1 MKNKYTKNNVNPLFE
16 LLEYNKEIKLNQYD
30 QPYFAVRCENEN
42 VSIDS
47 NGFKDPFKAIKPM
60 KFAVV
65 ENPNSIPN
73 ITAELMF
80 LKMLDLVAQRDDKY
94 YIHPKAAIFYNRNN
108 GIFLPDNKNEQPFHA
123 LLKSYTLP
131 GRFWRNYYFS
141 YFLSEKEKKKSR
153 LDDELIEVE
162 QEFLGLLD

>member
-1 MKNKYTKNNVNPLFE
+1 MNNKYTENDVNPLFST
-16 LLEYNKEIKLNQYD
+16 LEFNEQITLNQYD
-30 QPYFAVRCENEN
+30 QPYFAVRCKNEN

-47 NGFKDPFKAIKPM
+47 NGFKDPFKAIEPM
-60 KFAVV
+60 NFAVV
-65 ENPNSIPN
+65 ENPNQNPN

-80 LKMLDLVAQRDDKY
+80 LKMLDLVAQRGDKY
-94 YIHPKAAIFYNRNN
+94 YVHPNAAIFYNPNN
-108 GIFLPDNKNEQPFHA
+108 GIFLPKNKNAQPFHK
-123 LLKSYTLP
+123 LLKTYTLP

-141 YFLSEKEKKKSR
+141 YYLPKNEKKKSR